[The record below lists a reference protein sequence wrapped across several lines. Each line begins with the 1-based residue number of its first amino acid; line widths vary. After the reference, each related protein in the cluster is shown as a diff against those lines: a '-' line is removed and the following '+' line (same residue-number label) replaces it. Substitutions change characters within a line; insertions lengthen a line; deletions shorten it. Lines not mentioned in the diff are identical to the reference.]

1 MRVIRVS
8 KLFKI
13 IIYFLTLYILGFD
26 KIIALPG
33 STFIYDIIIVLL
45 GVSLALYVNQ
55 KCLSNQ
61 YLRSQCKFYNYCYS
75 NDLFNDCIWI

>member
-33 STFIYDIIIVLL
+33 STFIYDIIIGLL
-45 GVSLALYVNQ
+45 GAGLALYL
-55 KCLSNQ
+55 K
-61 YLRSQCKFYNYCYS
+61 
-75 NDLFNDCIWI
+75 

>member
-33 STFIYDIIIVLL
+33 STFVYDIIIVLL
-45 GVSLALYVNQ
+45 GVGLALYVNQ

-61 YLRSQCKFYNYCYS
+61 YLRSVKSYQAIWG
-75 NDLFNDCIWI
+75 CIL

>member
-33 STFIYDIIIVLL
+33 STFMGTLFVK
-45 GVSLALYVNQ
+45 VANAF
-55 KCLSNQ
+55 
-61 YLRSQCKFYNYCYS
+61 LRQCW
-75 NDLFNDCIWI
+75 L

>member
-1 MRVIRVS
+1 MRIIRVS

-33 STFIYDIIIVLL
+33 STFIYDIIIVLV
-45 GVSLALYVNQ
+45 GIALALYVNQ
-55 KCLSNQ
+55 KCLSNRVR
-61 YLRSQCKFYNYCYS
+61 LSKKITRF
-75 NDLFNDCIWI
+75 

>member
-45 GVSLALYVNQ
+45 GVGLALYVNQ
-55 KCLSNQ
+55 MCL
-61 YLRSQCKFYNYCYS
+61 
-75 NDLFNDCIWI
+75 